1 MKFKLIS
8 NSKLNINFL
17 SIILITILPVSL
29 LLGSGVVNTIV
40 ILIDIMFLTE
50 LIKYNNINYLNNRLF
65 YAFLLLWLS
74 LFINVF
80 LSDNFNNSIIRAV
93 GFVRFIVLVFAIK
106 YYISYNNYL
115 YKEKIFN
122 FWFIVIFVVTLDLL
136 FESYFGFNTLG
147 FSNDMIGRLSGFL
160 NQELK
165 IGGFYYGFILIALS
179 FLYQKYKNLPLLY
192 FFTAIFLLCSF
203 LIGERSN
210 FIKVFLIISFF
221 IFFADRKR
229 MIKNIIFII
238 TLFSIIGSLIYFNN
252 NSKERFYNLLIE
264 PIIVD
269 LKFSKTLQYSHY
281 GAHYDTAIK
290 IFLNKP
296 IFGVGLKNY
305 RHESGKDKYI
315 NKDYVFTDTR
325 QTTHPHQIHFEFLS
339 ETGLFGYLSFLI
351 FFIYYFKNNIK
362 IQIKNKNLYHLSGI
376 LFVIVYFLPLLPSG
390 SFFTSF
396 AATIFW
402 INFSIIEAFN
412 DKTEIKS

>member
-122 FWFIVIFVVTLDLL
+122 FWFIIIFVVTLDLL

-238 TLFSIIGSLIYFNN
+238 TLFSIIGSLVYFNN

>member
-238 TLFSIIGSLIYFNN
+238 TLFSIIGSLVYFNN